1 MPSHSRPVITVALP
15 VPLRRA
21 FDYVSDDASV
31 APGCRVQVN
40 FNRRLHVGVV
50 LGSASA
56 PPGGDGDDLKPVLQ
70 CLDARPLLNHDCLS
84 LLRWAA
90 DYYLHPVG
98 EVIAAALPPALRRG
112 KSADWTPPQRWS
124 LTEAGAVAL
133 RELPARQTA
142 RRARL
147 ALAASGG
154 PLPLDALTRTLADE
168 GWLAANVATPG
179 MPADAHWP
187 ALNPAQQQAVDG
199 IAARGGI
206 QLIEGVTGSGKTEV
220 YLHAARACVEA
231 GGQALIL
238 VPEIGLTPQLRAR
251 FAERFGDSVCVYHSG
266 LADGARLDAWQRVR
280 HGHARV
286 LVGTRSA
293 VWLPFQRLG
302 LIVVDEEHDPS
313 FKQQDAF
320 RYSARD
326 VACYR
331 GKQAGCPVLLGS
343 ATPALE
349 TRHLA
354 STGRYGHQH
363 LPERIHKAATPRV
376 ECIDL
381 RGQRLQ
387 DGLSPPLIKAL
398 DDCMAGDG
406 QALLF
411 LNRRG
416 FAPLLLCNQCGWNA
430 PCPSCDAHLTLHR
443 GPTQLRCHHCGHVQP
458 PPRQCPSCQSSDLRP
473 IGEGTERLEAALATR
488 YPGERIERFDTDR
501 LPNAAALHARL
512 DAIHRGEVRLLVGT
526 QMLAKGHDFP
536 HLNFVGIVSADQALF
551 GADFRAI
558 ERMGALITQVA
569 GRAGRSGQPA
579 RVLLQTHVPEHPL
592 LSTLIQRGYAPF
604 VDAVLAERRA
614 IGLPPFAH
622 LALLRADALTMA
634 EALGFVEMAE
644 RKLPPVPGVIT
655 LPPQPASMARRGGR
669 HRAQL
674 LLIAAQRPALRAAI
688 EPWVMR
694 LASLK
699 AARQVRW
706 SIDVDPIDVF

>member
-1 MPSHSRPVITVALP
+1 MPSCSRPIISVALP

-21 FDYVSDDASV
+21 FDYLSDDPHVS
-31 APGCRVQVN
+31 PGCRVRVN
-40 FNRRLHVGVV
+40 FNRRLHTGIV
-50 LGSASA
+50 LSTTLA
-56 PPGGDGDDLKPVLQ
+56 PPEGDHAELKPAIE
-70 CLDARPLLNHDCLS
+70 CLDATPLLNRDTLS

-98 EVIAAALPPALRRG
+98 DVIAAALPPALRRG
-112 KSADWTPPQRWS
+112 TSADWAPPQRWS
-124 LTEAGAVAL
+124 LTAAGAAAL
-133 RELPARQTA
+133 RDLPARQTA
-142 RRARL
+142 RRGRL
-147 ALAASGG
+147 ALAAEPAS
-154 PLPLDALTRTLADE
+154 LPQDALTRTLADE
-168 GWLAANVATPG
+168 GWLVASDHLPRA
-179 MPADAHWP
+179 PADAHWP
-187 ALNPAQQQAVDG
+187 PLSAAQQLAVDG
-199 IAARGGI
+199 IAATGGI

-220 YLHAARACVEA
+220 YLHAARACLDA

-238 VPEIGLTPQLRAR
+238 VPEIGLTPQLQAR
-251 FAERFGDSVCVYHSG
+251 FTERFGDTVCVYHSG

-286 LVGTRSA
+286 LIGTRSA

-302 LIVVDEEHDPS
+302 LIVVDEEHDAS
-313 FKQQDAF
+313 FKQQESF

-349 TRHLA
+349 TRQLA
-354 STGRYGHQH
+354 SSGRYGHQR
-363 LPERIHKAATPRV
+363 LPERIHKTATPRV

-387 DGLSPPLIKAL
+387 DGLSPPLLKAL

-443 GPTQLRCHHCGHVQP
+443 GPTQLRCHHCGHMQP

-473 IGEGTERLEAALATR
+473 VGEGTERLEAALATR

-501 LPNAAALHARL
+501 LSNAAALNERL
-512 DAIHRGEVRLLVGT
+512 EAIHRGDVRLLVGT

-536 HLNFVGIVSADQALF
+536 KLNFVGIVSADQALF

-579 RVLLQTHVPEHPL
+579 RVMLQTHVPEHPL
-592 LSTLIQRGYAPF
+592 LATLIQRGYADF

-622 LALLRADALTMA
+622 LALLRADALTMD
-634 EALGFVEMAE
+634 EAMGFLETAA
-644 RKLPPVPGVIT
+644 RRLPEIPGVLA

-674 LLIAAQRPALRAAI
+674 LLMAPQRPALRAAI
-688 EPWVMR
+688 EPWVMM

-699 AARQVRW
+699 AARHVRW
-706 SIDVDPIDVF
+706 AIDVDPIEVF

>member
-1 MPSHSRPVITVALP
+1 MSSPSSPVVAVALP

-21 FDYVSDDASV
+21 LDYSSDAQTV
-31 APGCRVQVN
+31 PPGCRVQVH
-40 FNRRLHVGVV
+40 FNRRLQIGVV
-50 LGSASA
+50 LSSTMAPASGTGA
-56 PPGGDGDDLKPVLQ
+56 ELKPILQ
-70 CLDARPLLNHDCLS
+70 RLDAAPLLNHDTLS

-98 EVIAAALPPALRRG
+98 EVIAASLPSALRNG
-112 KSADWTPPQRWS
+112 KPSDWTPPQRWS
-124 LTEAGAVAL
+124 LTAAGAAAL
-133 RELPARQTA
+133 EHLPTRQTA

-147 ALAASGG
+147 QLATTCPS
-154 PLPLDALTRTLADE
+154 LPQDALTRALADE
-168 GWLAANVATPG
+168 GWLKASGDIPQTPSH
-179 MPADAHWP
+179 AHWP
-187 ALNPAQQQAVDG
+187 TLSPAQQQAVDG
-199 IAARGGI
+199 ISAQGGI

-220 YLHAARACVEA
+220 YLHAARACLEA
-231 GGQALIL
+231 GSQALIL
-238 VPEIGLTPQLRAR
+238 VPEIGLTPQLQAR
-251 FAERFGDSVCVYHSG
+251 FVERFGDTVCCYHSG
-266 LADGARLDAWQRVR
+266 LADGARLEAWQRVR

-286 LVGTRSA
+286 LIGTRSA

-313 FKQQDAF
+313 FKQQDGF

-354 STGRYGHQH
+354 QSGRYGHQR
-363 LPERIHKAATPRV
+363 LPERIHQAATPTV
-376 ECIDL
+376 ECVDL
-381 RGQRLQ
+381 RGLRLHE
-387 DGLSPPLIKAL
+387 GLSQPLLKAL
-398 DDCMAGDG
+398 DDCLAGDG

-416 FAPLLLCNQCGWNA
+416 FAPLLLCNQCGWSA

-458 PPRQCPSCQSSDLRP
+458 PPRTCPSCDSDDLRP
-473 IGEGTERLEAALATR
+473 VGEGTERLEAALANR

-501 LPNAAALHARL
+501 LPNAAALNERL
-512 DAIHRGEVRLLVGT
+512 EAIHRGDVRLLVGT

-536 HLNFVGIVSADQALF
+536 KLNFVGIVSADQALF

-579 RVLLQTHVPEHPL
+579 RVLLQTHVPDHPL
-592 LSTLIQRGYAPF
+592 LATLIQHGYPAF
-604 VDAVLAERRA
+604 VEAVLAERRA

-622 LALLRADALTMA
+622 LALLRADALSLTEAMA
-634 EALGFVEMAE
+634 FLHQAE
-644 RKLPPVPGVIT
+644 RRLPQVPGVLA
-655 LPPQPASMARRGGR
+655 LPAQPASMTRRGGR
-669 HRAQL
+669 YRAQL
-674 LLIAAQRPALRAAI
+674 MLMAPHRPALRAAL
-688 EPWVMR
+688 EPWVMT
-694 LASLK
+694 LGTLK
-699 AARQVRW
+699 ASRKVRW
-706 SIDVDPIDVF
+706 SIDVDPIEVF

>member
-1 MPSHSRPVITVALP
+1 MASHPHPVITVALP

-21 FDYVSDDASV
+21 FDYSADGQPVPA
-31 APGCRVQVN
+31 GCRVQVS
-40 FNRRLHVGVV
+40 FNRRLQVGVA
-50 LGSASA
+50 LGSGTASA
-56 PPGGDGDDLKPVLQ
+56 SGTGAELKPILQ
-70 CLDARPLLNHDCLS
+70 RLDTAPLLNHDTLA

-98 EVIAAALPPALRRG
+98 EVIAASLPSALRKG
-112 KSADWTPPQRWS
+112 QPSTWTPPQRWS
-124 LTEAGAVAL
+124 LTAAGAEAL
-133 RELPARQTA
+133 HDLPARQTA

-147 ALAASGG
+147 QMARSE
-154 PLPLDALTRTLADE
+154 PSLPQDALTRALAE
-168 GWLAANVATPG
+168 AGWLSASDDAPQAP
-179 MPADAHWP
+179 PDAHWP
-187 ALNPAQQQAVDG
+187 ALSPAQKKAVEG
-199 IAARGGI
+199 VSARGGI

-220 YLHAARACVEA
+220 YLHAARACLAA
-231 GGQALIL
+231 GSQALIL
-238 VPEIGLTPQLRAR
+238 VPEIGLTPQLQAR
-251 FAERFGDSVCVYHSG
+251 FIERFGDTVCVYHSG
-266 LADGARLDAWQRVR
+266 LADGARLEAWQRVR

-286 LVGTRSA
+286 LIGTRSA

-302 LIVVDEEHDPS
+302 LIVVDEEHDAS
-313 FKQQDAF
+313 FKQQDGF

-349 TRHLA
+349 TLHLA
-354 STGRYGHQH
+354 HSGRYGHQR
-363 LPERIHKAATPRV
+363 LPERIHQSATPTV
-376 ECIDL
+376 ECVDL
-381 RGQRLQ
+381 RGLRLHE
-387 DGLSPPLIKAL
+387 GLSQPLLKAL
-398 DDCMAGDG
+398 DACLAGDG

-416 FAPLLLCNQCGWNA
+416 FAPLLLCNQCGWSA

-443 GPTQLRCHHCGHVQP
+443 GPTQLRCHHCGHAQP
-458 PPRQCPSCQSSDLRP
+458 PPRNCPSCDSDDLRP
-473 IGEGTERLEAALATR
+473 VGEGTERLEAALANR

-512 DAIHRGEVRLLVGT
+512 DAIHRGDVRLLVGT

-536 HLNFVGIVSADQALF
+536 KLNFVGIVSADQALF

-579 RVLLQTHVPEHPL
+579 RVMLQTHVPEHPL
-592 LSTLIQRGYAPF
+592 LATLIQHGYPAF
-604 VDAVLAERRA
+604 VEAVLAERRA

-622 LALLRADALTMA
+622 LALLRADALSLDEAMA
-634 EALGFVEMAE
+634 FLDQAE
-644 RKLPPVPGVIT
+644 RRRPAVPGVLA
-655 LPPQPASMARRGGR
+655 LPAQPASMTRRGGR
-669 HRAQL
+669 FRAQL
-674 LLIAAQRPALRAAI
+674 MLMAPQRTALRAAI
-688 EPWVMR
+688 EPWVMT
-694 LASLK
+694 LATLK

-706 SIDVDPIDVF
+706 SIDVDPIEVF

>member
-1 MPSHSRPVITVALP
+1 MTCVARVALS
-15 VPLRRA
+15 VPLRRT
-21 FDYVSDDASV
+21 FDYRCDTPGLQAGTRV
-31 APGCRVQVN
+31 AVD
-40 FNRRLHVGVV
+40 FNRRTATGMV
-50 LGSASA
+50 LDVADSTAL
-56 PPGGDGDDLKPVLQ
+56 PGDDTLKPLGAV
-70 CLDARPLLNHDCLS
+70 LDAAPLLNHDTLA

-98 EVIAAALPPALRRG
+98 EVVMAALPPALRAG
-112 KSADWTPPQRWS
+112 KSALWQPPVRWALS
-124 LTEAGAVAL
+124 QAGTAALHDLPERHRAQKARLSTVGDGGAV
-133 RELPARQTA
+133 PQ
-142 RRARL
+142 
-147 ALAASGG
+147 
-154 PLPLDALTRTLADE
+154 DAVTRTLVE
-168 GWLAANVATPG
+168 RGWLTPA
-179 MPADAHWP
+179 PDRPERPLNAHWP
-187 ALNPAQQQAVDG
+187 DLTPAQQ
-199 IAARGGI
+199 AAEHAIHAQGGI
-206 QLIEGVTGSGKTEV
+206 HLLEGVTGSGKTEV
-220 YLHAARACVEA
+220 YLRAARRCLDA
-231 GGQALIL
+231 GMQALIL
-238 VPEIGLTPQLRAR
+238 VPEIGLTPQVQTR
-251 FAERFGDSVCVYHSG
+251 FTERFGEAVCSYHSG
-266 LADGARLDAWQRVR
+266 LAAGARLDAWQRVR

-286 LVGTRSA
+286 LIGTRSA

-313 FKQQDAF
+313 FKQQDGF
-320 RYSARD
+320 TYSARD

-331 GKQAGCPVLLGS
+331 GKQAGCPVILGS

-349 TRHLA
+349 TRHAA
-354 STGRYGHQH
+354 SVGRYGHQV
-363 LPERIHKAATPRV
+363 LDRRIHARAPPAI
-376 ECIDL
+376 ECVDL
-381 RGQRLQ
+381 RGQTLHE
-387 DGLSPPLIKAL
+387 GLSPAL
-398 DDCMAGDG
+398 LRGLDNCLAGDG
-406 QALLF
+406 QALIF

-416 FAPLLLCNQCGWNA
+416 FAPVLLCHDCGWSA

-443 GPTQLRCHHCGHVQP
+443 APRQLQCHHCGHIAPV
-458 PPRQCPSCQSSDLRP
+458 PRHCPACTADDLRP
-473 IGEGTERLEAALATR
+473 IGEGTERLEAALASR

-501 LPNAAALHARL
+501 LPGIRALGERL
-512 DAIHRGEVRLLVGT
+512 DAIHRGDVRLLVGT

-592 LSTLIQRGYAPF
+592 LSTLIQRGYAHF

-644 RKLPPVPGVIT
+644 RTLPPVPGVIT